1 MFGLPPLPL
10 LVVQPFH
17 LKLFL
22 SNKYI
27 YGQIWRAADQHVVAA
42 ASTIEAPVREALK
55 EAGASAS
62 CSQAASRVGQL
73 LAERAQKAG
82 VSGVTWP
89 RRRGESYHGKRKA
102 LLDAMREAG
111 LPLI

>member
-62 CSQAASRVGQL
+62 CSQAASRWGGQPSC
-73 LAERAQKAG
+73 E
-82 VSGVTWP
+82 
-89 RRRGESYHGKRKA
+89 
-102 LLDAMREAG
+102 EAG
-111 LPLI
+111 